1 MERKKAI
8 KHFYTLLVKDLN
20 VINRYT
26 NENDLKSQ
34 LEDLIAISNIDMI
47 ELELALEEID
57 FMNKKENS
65 YLKDHVYEPINDLH
79 HEIIRYKEL
88 IIAQYKLNEH
98 SDDLDKFL
106 NEMDEAMLEVVEEA
120 KMREIGNRFY
130 TFKENNV
137 KNIFTYQILDD
148 FEKYVNVDLIQM
160 YNNTNAYGS
169 YIWQDKDAGTRI
181 DASVTKP
188 FEMRVYYSLGKPFI
202 NTQVGSL
209 ESVLTSYFYNLNLN
223 SADLT
228 YSVSYKNCTSITDPT
243 KGEICYQSKFNEYVN
258 TSTHIDFIVHDPN
271 ASTTY

>member
-1 MERKKAI
+1 MRIQKISFILAFIVSVVSLFLAGMNHQSDNFFSTQLFIGITSSSLIITIISLSNYFMERKKAI

-148 FEKYVNVDLIQM
+148 FEKYV
-160 YNNTNAYGS
+160 
-169 YIWQDKDAGTRI
+169 K
-181 DASVTKP
+181 
-188 FEMRVYYSLGKPFI
+188 
-202 NTQVGSL
+202 
-209 ESVLTSYFYNLNLN
+209 YF
-223 SADLT
+223 
-228 YSVSYKNCTSITDPT
+228 
-243 KGEICYQSKFNEYVN
+243 SK
-258 TSTHIDFIVHDPN
+258 
-271 ASTTY
+271 